1 MAFKDYLP
9 DFKGALNNFY
19 DERLKDLIE
28 NKSTEYKKLLQENFA
43 YGQNTQKALIAIA
56 LGIFLLLAIAY
67 FWSGNSK
74 YFALGILE
82 GYLAPYIYHL
92 TQKLDKGKG
101 KLTDYHSN
109 PEEN

>member
-19 DERLKDLIE
+19 DEKLKDTIE
-28 NKSTEYKKLLQENFA
+28 NKSTEYKQLLQENFA

-67 FWSGNSK
+67 F
-74 YFALGILE
+74 
-82 GYLAPYIYHL
+82 
-92 TQKLDKGKG
+92 
-101 KLTDYHSN
+101 
-109 PEEN
+109 